1 MAFYVLSHFIVMVF
15 SRDVVSRVMAF
26 YVPSHFLVMSFSRDA
41 VTDHEAFPPMSTHG
55 CVTETRGVASVYHC
69 EDIRKTFPGLL
80 VTYHFFWKLKHTNTA
95 FLEFF

>member
-55 CVTETRGVASVYHC
+55 CVTETCGVASVYRQC
-69 EDIRKTFPGLL
+69 GPGRSLPR
-80 VTYHFFWKLKHTNTA
+80 
-95 FLEFF
+95 

>member
-41 VTDHEAFPPMSTHG
+41 VTDHEAFPPMSTHD
-55 CVTETRGVASVYHC
+55 CVTETRGVASVYRRQRHSASQPQ
-69 EDIRKTFPGLL
+69 RSR
-80 VTYHFFWKLKHTNTA
+80 
-95 FLEFF
+95 